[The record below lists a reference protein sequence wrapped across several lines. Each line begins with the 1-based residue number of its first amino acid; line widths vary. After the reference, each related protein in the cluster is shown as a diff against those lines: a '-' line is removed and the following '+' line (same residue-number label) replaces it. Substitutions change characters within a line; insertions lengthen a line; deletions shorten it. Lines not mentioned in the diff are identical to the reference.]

1 MLGVMLM
8 VLMGCGTKS
17 SFVKT
22 NYAMEVKHVEA
33 AGKQLMVMMPG
44 LDAQVQFVSHKQRD
58 FAGAPSIAHSGIL
71 LNVAAAFTLDTES
84 MDVCGDH
91 VVAGERIR
99 GYDDVTAT
107 GHMLIINNKVS
118 IKGNS
123 CLEQSI
129 QEAVAARGYLFQQCY
144 IVEDGRAV
152 VERIPQAILDR
163 QPHILFRAACVMKDG
178 EFAVVQGGETRVDNT
193 RRGGDVS
200 CRVCPL
206 TRGAGRAAGA
216 VSRHGHLGMG
226 VDKRKRQAPTRAHR
240 EIPKHPLPEQLA
252 ASYALSGAF
261 GAGKV
266 ERGTWNVE
274 RGWGIEDEGSR
285 MRCRVVE
292 RSSSRF
298 PILDSPSS
306 IPSPLVN
313 CHLSG
318 SEAVFLE
325 AGVLHC
331 AGGPLAL

>member
-44 LDAQVQFVSHKQRD
+44 RDAQVQFVSHKQSD

-129 QEAVAARGYLFQQCY
+129 QEAVAASGYLFQQCY

-163 QPHILFRAACVMKDG
+163 QPHILFRAACVMKGG
-178 EFAVVQGGETRVDNT
+178 EFAVVQGGEEMFPAEFVNSLVALGVQQALYLDMGTWAWGWIRENGKPPQELTEKYQNT
-193 RRGGDVS
+193 RYQSNWLQV
-200 CRVCPL
+200 
-206 TRGAGRAAGA
+206 TR
-216 VSRHGHLGMG
+216 
-226 VDKRKRQAPTRAHR
+226 
-240 EIPKHPLPEQLA
+240 
-252 ASYALSGAF
+252 
-261 GAGKV
+261 
-266 ERGTWNVE
+266 
-274 RGWGIEDEGSR
+274 
-285 MRCRVVE
+285 
-292 RSSSRF
+292 
-298 PILDSPSS
+298 
-306 IPSPLVN
+306 
-313 CHLSG
+313 
-318 SEAVFLE
+318 
-325 AGVLHC
+325 
-331 AGGPLAL
+331 